1 MARILVVDDNPEVA
15 GWLEVE
21 LSAAGHRVS
30 KAENGKLALAAIEKD
45 VPELLILDIDMPVMD
60 GHGVLKRL
68 RQIPPSKRLRVLILT
83 GRTAEA
89 EWVKG
94 YKQGAHV
101 YLTKPFEADEL
112 HDAIAKV
119 MEMTDDQ
126 LNAQRD
132 QELEL
137 AELLAKLEAMFDS
150 APEAPPSFEQEQE
163 PDPEPPPRSRPASG
177 PHQDDDDD
185 DKKSLWSRLFKSN
198 AISA

>member
-1 MARILVVDDNPEVA
+1 VARILVVDDNPEVA

-21 LSAAGHRVS
+21 LTAAGHRVS
-30 KAENGKLALAAIEKD
+30 SAENGKMALAAIERD
-45 VPELLILDIDMPVMD
+45 LPDLLILDIDMPVMD

-68 RQIPPSKRLRVLILT
+68 RQLPRQDQLRVLILT

-112 HDAIAKV
+112 HDAIARV

-126 LNAQRD
+126 LNAHRD

-137 AELLAKLEAMFDS
+137 AELLSKLEAMFDS

-163 PDPEPPPRSRPASG
+163 PDPEPEPKPKAASRPE
-177 PHQDDDDD
+177 PED
-185 DKKSLWSRLFKSN
+185 DKKTLWSRLFKSS
-198 AISA
+198 AIST

>member
-1 MARILVVDDNPEVA
+1 VARILVVDDNPEVA

-21 LSAAGHRVS
+21 LTAAGHRVS
-30 KAENGKLALAAIEKD
+30 SAENGKTALAAIERD
-45 VPELLILDIDMPVMD
+45 LPDLLILDIDMPVMD

-68 RQIPPSKRLRVLILT
+68 RQLPRQDRLRVLILT

-126 LNAQRD
+126 LNAHRD

-137 AELLAKLEAMFDS
+137 AELLSKLEAMFDS

-163 PDPEPPPRSRPASG
+163 HEPEPEPKPKAASRPE
-177 PHQDDDDD
+177 PED
-185 DKKSLWSRLFKSN
+185 DKKTLWSRLFKSSP
-198 AISA
+198 IST